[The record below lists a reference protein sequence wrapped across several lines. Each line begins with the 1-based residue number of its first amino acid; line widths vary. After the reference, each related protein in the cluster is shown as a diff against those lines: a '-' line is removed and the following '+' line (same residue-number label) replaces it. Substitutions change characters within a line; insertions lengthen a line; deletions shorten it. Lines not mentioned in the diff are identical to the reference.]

1 MKRILLVLLV
11 LLLVLVAGRASAVEW
26 SRFIGRMA
34 TYTPDANVPSPT
46 IYVGHCQYGAG
57 ITLYDTAGTFTGR
70 LQTCSEQVL
79 YGVASTIG
87 NCQPYH
93 ATPLDSAG
101 THTETEVF
109 APYLRLDPIAGFG
122 TGYAVVTCKDPR

>member
-1 MKRILLVLLV
+1 MKRNLLAIALV
-11 LLLVLVAGRASAVEW
+11 VSIASSAGAVEW

-46 IYVGHCQYGAG
+46 LYVGHCQYGAS
-57 ITLYDTAGTFTGR
+57 IELFDTALTFTGR

-79 YGVASTIG
+79 YGVASTTG

-93 ATPLDSAG
+93 TTVLDSAG
-101 THTETEVF
+101 THGETEVF
-109 APYLRLDPIAGFG
+109 AAYIRLDPIAGFG
-122 TGYAVVTCKDPR
+122 TGYAVVTCKNPR